1 MRMIQ
6 KVSMKNDFPKIFDFF
21 YFFYVFFSD
30 NKKRAHHLQFQKQ
43 HLYSSYLNGS
53 GRSQRLE
60 NSKYIDC

>member
-1 MRMIQ
+1 MKMIQ
-6 KVSMKNDFPKIFDFF
+6 KVSMKNDFPRIFDFF
-21 YFFYVFFSD
+21 HFSGFLLRQL
-30 NKKRAHHLQFQKQ
+30 KRAHHLQFQKQ

>member
-1 MRMIQ
+1 MIFQ
-6 KVSMKNDFPKIFDFF
+6 ESSIFFH
-21 YFFYVFFSD
+21 FSGFLLRQL
-30 NKKRAHHLQFQKQ
+30 KHAHHLQFQKQ